1 MAERKFL
8 SGRLVLLGTVCL
20 ILFLLPHST
29 ALREGDCE
37 GKNSHPPPIVCCNIE
52 RFLKIRTFCNCLSLS
67 PSYVDPIPVCVKTV
81 NTFMETLSDET
92 KKDTKRIEDEFR
104 AFCKKS
110 KNKEQRF
117 VSSCPVE
124 WSRPERV

>member
-1 MAERKFL
+1 MLQNRTISL
-8 SGRLVLLGTVCL
+8 
-20 ILFLLPHST
+20 
-29 ALREGDCE
+29 
-37 GKNSHPPPIVCCNIE
+37 
-52 RFLKIRTFCNCLSLS
+52 IRTFPIVVH
-67 PSYVDPIPVCVKTV
+67 PSASHVDPIPVCVKTV

-124 WSRPERV
+124 WSRAERV